1 VQSLKFSKILLLQL
15 GLIAL
20 SLFVVAEWASNFPYP
35 SPVIKP
41 LLSPRLRWPTEQV
54 MAWIETENIDPSFKK
69 FFYRDPE
76 RRVPRGTGPVAAADG
91 LVQYA
96 DYRNGVTF
104 LVIGLSF
111 WDVHVVRTP
120 ISGTVES
127 IENEGVFY
135 SRLAG
140 REERDVAFFLRGKD
154 APVQQ
159 VVTLRTT
166 AGEVKVRLITSY
178 WASRIKV
185 WAHPGQHLDK
195 GQRVGRILLGST
207 VIIELPGR
215 VALSVKKGER
225 VTAGET
231 LITENGIAL

>member
-1 VQSLKFSKILLLQL
+1 MKFSKILLLQL

-20 SLFVVAEWASNFPYP
+20 SLFVFAEWAGNFPYP

-41 LLSPRLRWPTEQV
+41 LLTPRLRWPSEQV

-76 RRVPRGTGPVAAADG
+76 RRVPGGPGLVAAADG

-96 DYRNGVTF
+96 DYRNGITF

-120 ISGTVES
+120 VTGTVES

-135 SRLAG
+135 PHLAG

-166 AGEVKVRLITSY
+166 IGDVGRLITSY

-185 WAHPGQHLDK
+185 WAHSGQHLEK
-195 GQRVGRILLGST
+195 GQRIGRILLGST
-207 VIIELPGR
+207 VIVELPGKF
-215 VALSVKKGER
+215 ALSVKKES
-225 VTAGET
+225 A
-231 LITENGIAL
+231 